1 MKEKK
6 KAIRL
11 QARIIAWEK
20 MRSGMDEYKQR
31 QRMESGGYKCPGSRK
46 RTS

>member
-6 KAIRL
+6 KALRL
-11 QARIIAWEK
+11 QARIKAWDK
-20 MRSGMDEYKQR
+20 MRAGMDDYKKI
-31 QRMESGGYKCPGSRK
+31 QRMNSGGYKCPGSRK